1 MEPGHGSS
9 GHRVTGSVFTP
20 GSGRVSGQAIRVFR
34 PDAVT
39 RFLVEQ
45 QTDSFSRS

>member
-20 GSGRVSGQAIRVFR
+20 GSGRVSRQTIWAFR

-45 QTDSFSRS
+45 QIDSFSGS